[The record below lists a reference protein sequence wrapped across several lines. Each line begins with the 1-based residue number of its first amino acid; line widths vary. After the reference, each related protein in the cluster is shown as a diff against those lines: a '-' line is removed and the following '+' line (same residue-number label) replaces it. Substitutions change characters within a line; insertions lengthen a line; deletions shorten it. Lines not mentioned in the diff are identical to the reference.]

1 MKNDKLHTI
10 EIETLSAY
18 LDHELSEREETQLRD
33 RLAHDAE
40 LREKLEDLRLTRYTL
55 RHTPKVKRSRSFTLS
70 PEMVRKQTVAW
81 RAINISR
88 LVSVAA
94 SVLFSF
100 MIIGEILFSG
110 SGGLLAANTAED
122 SVMEDSSEE
131 VGIPMSMQA
140 ADENLMEEP
149 AEEPMIAAESA
160 PVEEPAADEPA
171 EDVAGDTAESTPT
184 VSGIGGGI
192 EPTATQSLEVAES
205 ELEGTP
211 EPGAGG
217 GAPPTEP
224 PLPAEATG
232 VEERTMPSQKATGEI
247 GQAEDG
253 MAEDMTMADDSAET
267 APVEKFDETGPTEEG
282 TRESIPWIRWI
293 QGGLLVLAICFGA
306 AAIYFRR
313 TVR

>member
-10 EIETLSAY
+10 EIENLSAY

-55 RHTPKVKRSRSFTLS
+55 RHTPKLKRQRSFTLS

-94 SVLFSF
+94 SVLFAF
-100 MIIGEILFSG
+100 VIIGEILFSG
-110 SGGLLAANTAED
+110 SAGLLAANTAED
-122 SVMEDSSEE
+122 SVMVESSEE
-131 VGIPMSMQA
+131 MEIPMAMQA
-140 ADENLMEEP
+140 ADENVMEES
-149 AEEPMIAAESA
+149 AEESMMAAESA
-160 PVEEPAADEPA
+160 PVEEPVADEPA
-171 EDVAGDTAESTPT
+171 EDVAGDTAEGTPLPP
-184 VSGIGGGI
+184 GMGGGI
-192 EPTATQSLEVAES
+192 EPTATQSLDVAEA

-217 GAPPTEP
+217 GEPPTEP
-224 PLPAEATG
+224 PLPADATD

-253 MAEDMTMADDSAET
+253 MADDMTMADDSAES
-267 APVEKFDETGPTEEG
+267 APVEKIEETGPTEEG

-313 TVR
+313 MVR

>member
-88 LVSVAA
+88 LVSAAA

-110 SGGLLAANTAED
+110 SGGLLAANMAED
-122 SVMEDSSEE
+122 SVMVDSSEE
-131 VGIPMSMQA
+131 VGIPMSMQE
-140 ADENLMEEP
+140 ADDNLMEES

-184 VSGIGGGI
+184 VSGIGGG
-192 EPTATQSLEVAES
+192 EPVATQSLEVAEA

-217 GAPPTEP
+217 GEPPTEP
-224 PLPAEATG
+224 PLPAEATDE
-232 VEERTMPSQKATGEI
+232 EERTMPSQKAMGEI
-247 GQAEDG
+247 GLAEDG
-253 MAEDMTMADDSAET
+253 MAEDMTMADDSAEA
-267 APVEKFDETGPTEEG
+267 APVEKFEETGPTEEG

-313 TVR
+313 MVR